1 MSRRLVLGL
10 MLLVVTAIGLAEL
23 LLDPPADDRLH
34 LWTIIAAPAVVAA
47 AVTPLLGRW
56 VSRRPSVAGVA
67 LTVGL
72 CSLLLGTVSSSAASN
87 AMFVSGHD
95 YRLFLVVLLM
105 SSGIA
110 LVVGGQLTRPLARDV
125 HRLGQVAVSVAEGDL
140 SVRTGVERADEVG
153 TTAAAI
159 DQMIASLGAAETER
173 RQMATDRQQ
182 LFASLGHD
190 LRTPLAAMRAAVESL
205 EDGVAVDPGRTL
217 AVVHG
222 HLRSMEA
229 LLEQLIELSR
239 LGSGQLAAAVERL
252 SLTELADECIEAL
265 APLANTRD
273 VHLELRADDPA
284 MLTGSPFELS
294 RLMRNLVDNAVR
306 YSPDGASVTIEVGV
320 SPADEAV
327 TLVVRDDGPGFPEWF
342 RDQAFE
348 PFTRADEARATNGRG
363 NAGLG
368 LAICRAVVDAHG
380 GTIGLGEGP
389 HGCVAVTLP
398 TVFDPSHRPDR
409 PHRAHRPDSTGDPS

>member
-1 MSRRLVLGL
+1 VSRRLLAGL
-10 MLLVVTAIGLAEL
+10 AVLVVVAIGLAEL
-23 LLDPPADDRLH
+23 LLTPPADDRLH

-56 VSRRPSVAGVA
+56 VSRRASVAGVA

-110 LVVGGQLTRPLARDV
+110 LVVGSQLTQPLARDV
-125 HRLGQVAVSVAEGDL
+125 HRLGQVATSVADGDL
-140 SVRTGVERADEVG
+140 SVRTGIERADEVG

-159 DQMIASLGAAETER
+159 DQMVAALGDAEAERVRMAA
-173 RQMATDRQQ
+173 DRQQ

-205 EDGVAVDPGRTL
+205 EDGVAADPARTL

-222 HLRSMEA
+222 HVRSMEA
-229 LLEQLIELSR
+229 MLEQLIELSR
-239 LGSGQLAAAVERL
+239 LGSGHLATAVERL
-252 SLTELADECIEAL
+252 SLTELADECVEAL
-265 APLANTRD
+265 APLATARGIR
-273 VHLELRADDPA
+273 LELHADDPA

-294 RLMRNLVDNAVR
+294 RLVRNLVDNAVR
-306 YSPDGASVTIEVGV
+306 HSPPDSSVTIEVAA
-320 SPADEAV
+320 SPADDSV
-327 TLVVRDDGPGFPEWF
+327 VLVVSDRGAGFPDWF

-348 PFTRADEARATNGRG
+348 PFTRADAARATTGQG

-380 GTIGLGEGP
+380 GTIRIGDGP
-389 HGCVAVTLP
+389 GGRVAVTLP
-398 TVFDPSHRPDR
+398 TMFTPSNR
-409 PHRAHRPDSTGDPS
+409 PHRSGEPS